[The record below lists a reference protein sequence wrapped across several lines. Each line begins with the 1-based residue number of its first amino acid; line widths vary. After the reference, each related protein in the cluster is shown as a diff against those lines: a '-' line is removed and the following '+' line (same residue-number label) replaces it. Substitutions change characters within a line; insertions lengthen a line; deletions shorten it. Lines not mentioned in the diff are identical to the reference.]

1 MGEKTIKVEGIHP
14 PELFGLQE
22 EKLQLLKNIFPKLK
36 IVSRGEELIVIGDE
50 HETAFFEGKFSLMLA
65 HFERFGKLTEE
76 NILEI
81 MAHDNGYVAEIRAG
95 DQEGELLL
103 YGRNGMAIKARSP
116 NQGRMVTGS
125 RKHDMLFAIG
135 PAGTGK
141 TYTAVAIAVRA
152 LKNKEV
158 KRIIL
163 ARPAVEAGENLGFL
177 PGDLKDKLDPY
188 LRPLYD
194 ALRDMIPPARL
205 TTYLEDGTIEI
216 APLAFMRGR
225 TLDNAYAILDEAQN
239 ATESQ
244 LKMFLTRMGKSAR
257 FIITGDITQI
267 DLPKHQVSGLL
278 KAVKILNHIK
288 GIDFVFLNEKD
299 VVRHELV
306 SRIIEAYEQ
315 IPPGMDKDK
324 AIRRKPHS
332 D

>member
-1 MGEKTIKVEGIHP
+1 MGEKIIKIAGIHP
-14 PELFGLQE
+14 PDIFGLRE
-22 EKLQLLKNIFPKLK
+22 EKLKLLQTIFPKLR
-36 IVSRGEELIVIGDE
+36 IVSRGEEIIVIGDKN
-50 HETAFFEGKFSLMLA
+50 ETAFFEGKFELMVA

-81 MAHDNGYVAEIRAG
+81 MARENGYALSVTQDEKQG
-95 DQEGELLL
+95 DLLI
-103 YGRNGMAIKARSP
+103 YGRNGMAIRARSP
-116 NQGRMVTGS
+116 NQQRMVNS
-125 RKHDMLFAIG
+125 FKKHDMLFAIG

-141 TYTAVAIAVRA
+141 TYTAVALAVRA

-205 TTYLEDGTIEI
+205 ETFLEDGTIEI

-225 TLDNAYAILDEAQN
+225 TLDNAFAILDEAQN

-244 LKMFLTRMGKSAR
+244 LKMFLTRMGRSAK

-267 DLPKHQVSGLL
+267 DLPKNQVPGLF
-278 KAVKILNHIK
+278 KAIKLLNKIK
-288 GIDFVFLNEKD
+288 GIDFIFLNERD
-299 VVRHELV
+299 VIRHELV
-306 SRIIEAYEQ
+306 TRIIEAYESSAKKD
-315 IPPGMDKDK
+315 DK
-324 AIRRKPHS
+324 
-332 D
+332 